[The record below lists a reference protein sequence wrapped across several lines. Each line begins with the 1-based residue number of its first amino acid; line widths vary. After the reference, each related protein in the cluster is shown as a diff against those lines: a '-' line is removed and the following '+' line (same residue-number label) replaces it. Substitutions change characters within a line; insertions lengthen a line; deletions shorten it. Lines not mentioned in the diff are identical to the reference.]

1 MKAAPDLRLE
11 FFVEPFHEGR
21 PGNHVTRA
29 IKAVESHGLAVDIGP
44 FGNVARGEPASIV
57 AAVGDLVGEAIA
69 AGASRV
75 SLQVV
80 GDDSDRSLHVGGLH
94 DALDRM
100 IHKVEAD
107 LGASLSELD
116 REGKQAAA
124 RMLDEQGAFLLRRA
138 IEDVADTMG
147 VSRITIYNYLN
158 AIRDSDNPPAD
169 R

>member
-1 MKAAPDLRLE
+1 MKVEPDLRLE

-21 PGNHVTRA
+21 PGKHVTKA
-29 IKAVESHGLAVDIGP
+29 VQAVESHGLAVDLGP
-44 FGNVARGEPASIV
+44 FGNVAQGQRTKIV
-57 AAVGDLVGEAIA
+57 AAIADLVGEALD

-100 IHKVEAD
+100 IHKVESD

-158 AIRDSDNPPAD
+158 AVRDGDPQSAGS
-169 R
+169 

>member
-1 MKAAPDLRLE
+1 MKAEPDLRLE

-21 PGNHVTRA
+21 PGKHVTKA
-29 IKAVESHGLAVDIGP
+29 VQAVESHGLAVDIGP
-44 FGNVARGEPASIV
+44 FGNVARGERTQIV
-57 AAVGDLVGEAIA
+57 AAVGDLVGEAIG

-80 GDDSDRSLHVGGLH
+80 GDDSDRALHVGGLH

-100 IHKVEAD
+100 IHKVESD

-116 REGKQAAA
+116 RGGKQAAA

-158 AIRDSDNPPAD
+158 AIRDSGTPPEGS
-169 R
+169 